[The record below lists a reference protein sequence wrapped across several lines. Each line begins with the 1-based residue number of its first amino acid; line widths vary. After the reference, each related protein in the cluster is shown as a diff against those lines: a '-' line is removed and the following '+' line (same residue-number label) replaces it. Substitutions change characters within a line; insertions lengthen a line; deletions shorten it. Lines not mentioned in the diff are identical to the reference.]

1 MDDQYQEF
9 QDQTAAPEEGLE
21 NVLSSLQNEN
31 VLGDEDDLVS
41 TEKLADDEDKE
52 DSFDDKDE

>member
-1 MDDQYQEF
+1 MDDQYQVF
-9 QDQTAAPEEGLE
+9 QDETAADEEGLGVE
-21 NVLSSLQNEN
+21 LSD
-31 VLGDEDDLVS
+31 GDDLVS